1 MSAVVKHPAR
11 YRAYRISPDD
21 SNRLVLIFDPQA
33 EQAPFVACVEIF
45 DAGGATPPNTHLKAH
60 EMFFVLKGQARARA
74 GGVVAELEAGDSLL
88 VPPGDE
94 HVIENTG
101 AGRLYTLTVMVPD
114 EDFATL
120 IRSGTEVAL
129 DAEDL
134 AVLRGFPTLV

>member
-45 DAGGATPPNTHLKAH
+45 DEGGATPPNTHLKAH
-60 EMFFVLKGQARARA
+60 EMFFVLRGQARARA
-74 GGVVAELEAGDSLL
+74 GSVITELGPGDSLL
-88 VPPGDE
+88 VPPGGE
-94 HVIENTG
+94 HVIENIG

-114 EDFATL
+114 EDFAAL
-120 IRSGTEVAL
+120 IRAGTEVAL
-129 DAEDL
+129 DEEDL
-134 AVLRGFPTLV
+134 AVLRGLAPSV